1 MGCRQPWRGPLNN
14 VLLLTR
20 IGHRGD
26 CSQERGA
33 IENLQRGKWR
43 MDGLLWRDRDCLFTI
58 DYGVGGTALI
68 LGLEC
73 YLETIL

>member
-1 MGCRQPWRGPLNN
+1 
-14 VLLLTR
+14 
-20 IGHRGD
+20 
-26 CSQERGA
+26 
-33 IENLQRGKWR
+33 

-68 LGLEC
+68 FELEC